1 MKNREGKFSTSNFIS
16 NNEMGILFDNTL
28 RIMTDEQLKELFM
41 YSKFPT
47 NEDFMALIDSKMNKN
62 DTFDKEYILDL
73 LEAYFHHDKDLATS
87 WVEAERERRL
97 NEAQRKSN
105 EVKRQEEFACI
116 KECVDNKISEVNDV
130 INDVNETKEDII
142 ASVNE
147 KMEEAT
153 EHLEDFA
160 IKSGEKIAEVNNMIS
175 EISTRA
181 ENKIEEMEESRIDFS
196 QKVDKKIR
204 DVEHRFSE
212 MMHTDGIGE
221 VIMARDSLDG
231 EIHPNLSARLRYEF
245 ENLSSND
252 LIGGFYQVE
261 TLAERNSISEDKKVY
276 GMFCYVKEEDIT
288 YQWKNKDGEDLWE
301 EFSSGARGMVVNTI
315 EERDLIP
322 EKRLF
327 IGLEVFVVEKGY
339 SYFYQGEGK
348 WSRDSHNAIYIGS
361 ETPSDTTVL
370 WIDDE
375 DDNIDTYWDS
385 NILDEIK
392 NTLKEVKEKTDK
404 AHYALTYELD
414 AGYFND
420 TLPNDSVTREL
431 SEEEEEYVP
440 SLDNGAS
447 GTCKRIV
454 LKRGLKSDIEALHE
468 GELGF
473 CIDTEELYIGSKG
486 GLKLLAK
493 VGGVNSGN
501 GSGNSNVTGEY
512 VELIAPNNEKYRVRV
527 NNDGELYVYNSIADT
542 APNPTFDQTPL
553 YKGLIIN
560 HCYGGGNKDANVA
573 PCSHGFIELYN
584 NSDRTMNLKGLSLQY
599 GETGKDWQVFPLKG
613 IVKPYH
619 SFLVRCSQ
627 HTDINRKTC
636 RFKIHNYDMH
646 WDIPLSNNGF
656 KVYLG
661 IGDTPLTEKNPANI
675 DNMWTKQQG
684 YIDLFAFGSTNPA
697 IGIDAY
703 EKSGQ
708 YDGFIRGGNILN
720 SVHRKDFKDTDSSFI
735 DLEVINLKTA
745 DVKTYTPRC
754 TKDGQW
760 NTYYNK
766 LKLYDH
772 KPNMINMCFGKDG
785 DTTRTFTWQSTV
797 THNGCLKYKKKGAED
812 FITVE
817 SEKEIAWHWDTDST
831 VHRVIIRDLEEGTYV
846 YKCGEEGKWSD
857 EYEFEVKVPT
867 SKDKI
872 TILQTSDQQGID
884 EEEYHVWRKAN
895 KIICENEDFDIHIN
909 TGDISNDGGEF
920 GFQWRYYYDFAKEH
934 LSTKPHMTTCG
945 NNDLTPNDVDKKKT
959 DPTAFQ
965 WYATYEDSH
974 IPSCYSWNYGYIHFV
989 CLNSNT
995 LQASDIVEQQIPW
1008 LREDLSKPENQKR
1021 WTIVYMHESPYT
1033 IIKQTKMAKFIDV
1046 FAEFGVDLVLCGHH
1060 HRYSRSHR
1068 MGSQTETGQDTI
1080 DNENGTYYVMCQAT
1094 GIKLMGK
1101 TNPTEDKLATWRAKW
1116 DAVSNPMYIM
1126 WDITYDNITMRP
1138 YTIAN
1143 ILPETDNDFN
1153 EPELIPYND
1162 SLVITKPTE

>member
-1 MKNREGKFSTSNFIS
+1 MSNKINKFSTNKFIS
-16 NNEMGILFDNTL
+16 QQETGILFDNLL
-28 RIMTDEQLKELFM
+28 RVLTDAQLKELFAN
-41 YSKFPT
+41 SKMPT
-47 NEDFMALIDSKMNKN
+47 NEDFLALIDSKMNKN

-73 LEAYFHHDKDLATS
+73 LEAYFHHDKDTAS
-87 WVEAERERRL
+87 AWIEAERLRRK
-97 NEAQRKSN
+97 NEITRQDN
-105 EVKRQEEFACI
+105 ETQRQENFACI
-116 KECVDNKISEVNDV
+116 MECNDNKMAEMNTV
-130 INDVNETKEDII
+130 IENTNQAKEDMVS
-142 ASVNE
+142 SV
-147 KMEEAT
+147 T
-153 EHLEDFA
+153 
-160 IKSGEKIAEVNNMIS
+160 S
-175 EISTRA
+175 
-181 ENKIEEMEESRIDFS
+181 KIEEAENQLNDFS
-196 QKVDKKIR
+196 DRYDEKIIEIDSKMSQITVDANNKITQMETSRVDLTDKIEQKID
-204 DVEHRFSE
+204 DVEFRFGE
-212 MMHTDGIGE
+212 MMNTDGIGE
-221 VIMARDSLDG
+221 VIMARDSIDG
-231 EIHPNLSARLRYEF
+231 KIHPNLSARLRYDF
-245 ENLSSND
+245 GKLKSND
-252 LIGGFYQVE
+252 LKGGFHQVN
-261 TLAERNSISEDKKVY
+261 TIAERDSIEEEKKVY
-276 GMFCYVKEEDIT
+276 GMFCYVKDEDIT
-288 YQWKNKDGEDLWE
+288 YQWKNKDGVDLWE
-301 EFSSGARGMVVNTI
+301 EFSSGTRGMVVDTI
-315 EERDLIP
+315 AERDAIP
-322 EKRLF
+322 DKKLF
-327 IGLEVFVVEKGY
+327 IGLEVFVVETGY
-339 SYFYQGEGK
+339 SYFYKGNGK
-348 WSRDSHNAIYIGS
+348 WDRDSHNAIYIGGDEPTDS
-361 ETPSDTTVL
+361 TVL

-375 DDNIDTYWDS
+375 DDNVDTYWDS
-385 NILDEIK
+385 DILTEIK
-392 NTLKEVKEKTDK
+392 NAIKDVSSK
-404 AHYALTYELD
+404 ANDMHYALTHEID

-420 TLPNDSVTREL
+420 TLPNDSGAETY
-431 SEEEEEYVP
+431 SISDEEDYVP
-440 SLDNGAS
+440 SLDNGAK
-447 GTCKRIV
+447 GTCERII

-473 CIDTEELYIGSKG
+473 CIDTEELYIGNKG
-486 GLKLLAK
+486 ALKLLAK
-493 VGGVNSGN
+493 VGGLSG
-501 GSGNSNVTGEY
+501 GNSNTNVTGEY
-512 VELIAPNNEKYRVRV
+512 LELIAPNNEKYRVRV
-527 NNDGELYVYNSIADT
+527 NNDGELYSYNAIADT
-542 APNPTFDQTPL
+542 ANNPTFDQAPL

-560 HCYGGGNKDANVA
+560 HCYGGGNRDANIA

-584 NSDRTMNLKGLSLQY
+584 NSDKSMNLKGLSLQY
-599 GETGKDWQVFPLKG
+599 GETGKEWQVFPLRG
-613 IVKPYH
+613 IVKPYT
-619 SFLVRCSQ
+619 SFLVRCAQ

-661 IGDTPLTEKNPANI
+661 IGDIPLEVKNPANI
-675 DNMWTKQQG
+675 DNLWTKQQG

-697 IGIDAY
+697 LGIDAY
-703 EKSGQ
+703 EKSGE
-708 YDGFIRGGNILN
+708 YDGFIRAGNILN
-720 SVHRKDFKDTDSSFI
+720 SVHRIDFKDRDSSFI
-735 DLEVINLKTA
+735 DLEAINLKTA

-754 TKDGQW
+754 SKDGQW

-797 THNGCLKYKKKGAED
+797 THNGCFKYKKKGAED

-831 VHRVIIRDLEEGTYV
+831 VHRVIIRNLEPGVYV

-867 SKDKI
+867 QEDTIKI
-872 TILQTSDQQGID
+872 LHTTDQQGIN

-895 KIICENEDFDIHIN
+895 EVICKNETFDIHIN

-920 GFQWRYYYDFAKEH
+920 GFQWRYYYDFAKDN
-934 LSTKPHMTTCG
+934 LCSVPHMTTCG

-1033 IIKQTKMAKFIDV
+1033 IIKQSKMAKFIDI

-1068 MGSQTETGQDTI
+1068 MGTQSSTGQDTI

-1094 GIKLMGK
+1094 GYKLMGK
-1101 TNPTEDKLATWRAKW
+1101 TLPTEDSLATWRAKW
-1116 DAVSNPMYIM
+1116 SAPGNPMYIM
-1126 WDITYDNITMRP
+1126 WDITYDSITMRP

-1143 ILPETDNDFN
+1143 ILPETDNSFN
-1153 EPELIPYND
+1153 EPELIPYDD
-1162 SLVITKPTE
+1162 SLVITKSTI